1 MIEIKTLSPE
11 IGVAGQVA
19 IDNLPAIAAAGY
31 QSILCNR
38 PDHEGTDQP
47 TFQQIEQAALVC
59 GLEARYLPVS
69 SGGVTSADGL
79 AFARLLDVL
88 PRPVLAYCRSGA
100 RSTTLWNLAQD
111 IERARGLGDE

>member
-1 MIEIKTLSPE
+1 
-11 IGVAGQVA
+11 
-19 IDNLPAIAAAGY
+19 
-31 QSILCNR
+31 
-38 PDHEGTDQP
+38 
-47 TFQQIEQAALVC
+47 
-59 GLEARYLPVS
+59 VS